1 MCIYM
6 AIKPGLQKWNCSA
19 GGLNTSMGRL
29 VKRFAKWKKFVRQ
42 QKGKLYIMRECICML
57 LCWDKYS

>member
-1 MCIYM
+1 M
-6 AIKPGLQKWNCSA
+6 AIKPGLQQWDCVA
-19 GGLNTSMGRL
+19 AVGIYRSMGRL
-29 VKRFAKWKKFVRQ
+29 VQRFAKWKKFVRQ